1 MALAKKITK
10 IGNSYGLIIPSDIM
24 ELVGITPES
33 EIEITID
40 KGGLIIHPTRKED
53 KIISDSFTKFV
64 NQFSD
69 TLQKLA

>member
-33 EIEITID
+33 EIEITVD

>member
-10 IGNSYGLIIPSDIM
+10 IGNSYGVILPSDIM

-33 EIEITID
+33 EIEITVD

-53 KIISDSFTKFV
+53 KIISDSFNKFV